1 MLSLSCKAAIKA
13 VVYLGSKY
21 DGEQKSSIR
30 EISEFINENE
40 HTIGKLLQKLVKVKI
55 INSSKGPNGGF
66 YITKLQIEQPIIT
79 IVEVVDG
86 KDVFERCAL
95 GLSKCNEARPC
106 PLHDDFK
113 PIRNKFRQMC
123 QEKRIKD
130 LHELVNSGLSFLIG

>member
-13 VVYLGSKY
+13 VVYIGSKY
-21 DGEQKSSIR
+21 DSEQKSSIR

-40 HTIGKLLQKLVKVKI
+40 HTNGKLLQKLAKARI
-55 INSSKGPNGGF
+55 INSAKGPKGGF
-66 YITKLQIEQPIIT
+66 YITKHQIEQPIIK

-95 GLSKCNEARPC
+95 GLSKCNESRPC

-113 PIRNKFRQMC
+113 PIRNKFKHMC

-130 LHELVNSGLSFLIG
+130 LHELVNSGLSYLIG